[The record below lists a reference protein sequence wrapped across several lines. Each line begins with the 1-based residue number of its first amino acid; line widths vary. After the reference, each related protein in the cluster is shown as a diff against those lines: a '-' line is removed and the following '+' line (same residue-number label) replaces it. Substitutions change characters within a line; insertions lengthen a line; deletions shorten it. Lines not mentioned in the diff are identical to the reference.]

1 MIVDT
6 INDLRGYKESMS
18 SYRTPVKY
26 SGLFFRMTS
35 QTPQTIY
42 REKADDEQISNP
54 LSKFVFE
61 RTGAVCVSLAK
72 SIDS

>member
-1 MIVDT
+1 MRVLGDGAPNI
-6 INDLRGYKESMS
+6 LFLKYR
-18 SYRTPVKY
+18 YRTPVKY

-54 LSKFVFE
+54 LSKVVFE

-72 SIDS
+72 WIDS